1 VFAVLQTLRTTLEAA
16 QQAAAAAA
24 SRSALRQRHQQQL
37 ASLLG
42 SDSRP
47 AHSHSLRRALL
58 GERLLLEQVCVF
70 ENRNSGCVCWR
81 LLVAVAVHLGCAVSL
96 QLPVTRGS
104 CRTSA
109 AGEKLS

>member
-1 VFAVLQTLRTTLEAA
+1 MYCFTAHVASPPYLQDCISLFAGTPCPLLLPFTATRSLQGARTALEAA

-47 AHSHSLRRALL
+47 VHSSSLRRALL
-58 GERLLLEQVCVF
+58 GERLADQV
-70 ENRNSGCVCWR
+70 GAGAVC
-81 LLVAVAVHLGCAVSL
+81 
-96 QLPVTRGS
+96 
-104 CRTSA
+104 
-109 AGEKLS
+109 

>member
-1 VFAVLQTLRTTLEAA
+1 MSAALLLCAHVRVSAALQTLRTTLEAA

-47 AHSHSLRRALL
+47 VHSHSLRRALL
-58 GERLLLEQVCVF
+58 GERLLLEQVCERTQCLYVP
-70 ENRNSGCVCWR
+70 VC
-81 LLVAVAVHLGCAVSL
+81 
-96 QLPVTRGS
+96 
-104 CRTSA
+104 
-109 AGEKLS
+109 